1 MAAFMGGTLAERAFS
16 GGGGGMAGNAAR
28 GAAKEDGLGSLGMM
42 AMPRK
47 RVRRLV
53 LTKSKQI
60 GGGFSDETVCSGE
73 EESAA

>member
-1 MAAFMGGTLAERAFS
+1 
-16 GGGGGMAGNAAR
+16 
-28 GAAKEDGLGSLGMM
+28 MM